1 MKILVP
7 VKQVIDPSFPVRLKP
22 DCSGLEMGLMH
33 LVINPYDEVA
43 LEEALQWRERD
54 DAQSVLAVSCGNE
67 GCLDV
72 LRSALAMGADRALLI
87 ETHHAMSSLVL
98 ARILKKIALD
108 EQCDVIFIGRQG
120 MGSDSNQVAP
130 MLAALLDWPLISF
143 AEAIKLEGSADGKTV
158 VVQTR
163 SDSGSV
169 TLKAP
174 LPAVISVELTLNTPR
189 YAAMQNLIKAKKTV
203 IPRKAAESLGVDLNT
218 HISVAQLRHLPMR
231 PNGEI
236 VADVPTL
243 LDRLRHKEKILL

>member
-1 MKILVP
+1 MKVLVP

-43 LEEALQWRERD
+43 LEEALQWRERND
-54 DAQSVLAVSCGNE
+54 VQSILAVSCGNE

-87 ETHHAMSSLVL
+87 ETNYAMSSLVL
-98 ARILKKIALD
+98 ARILKKVALD
-108 EQCDVIFIGRQG
+108 EQCDAVFIGRQG

-130 MLAALLDWPLISF
+130 MLAALLDWPLVSF
-143 AEAIKLEGSADGKTV
+143 AEAMRLEDSPDGKTIV
-158 VVQTR
+158 AQAR

-174 LPAVISVELTLNTPR
+174 LPAVASVELTLNTPR
-189 YAAMQNLIKAKKTV
+189 YATMQNLIKAKKTV
-203 IPRKAAESLGVDLNT
+203 IPRKAVESLGVDLDT
-218 HISVAQLRHLPMR
+218 HITVAQLRHLPVR

-236 VADVPTL
+236 VADVPAL
-243 LDRLRHKEKILL
+243 LDRLRNKEKVI

>member
-54 DAQSVLAVSCGNE
+54 DAQSILAASCGNE

-72 LRSALAMGADRALLI
+72 LRSALAMGADSALLV
-87 ETHHAMSSLVL
+87 ETNLAISPLVL
-98 ARILKKIALD
+98 ARILKKVALD
-108 EQCDVIFIGRQG
+108 EQCDMVFIGRQG

-143 AEAIKLEGSADGKTV
+143 AEKIKLEDSPDGKTI
-158 VVQTR
+158 VVQAR

-169 TLKAP
+169 TLQAP
-174 LPAVISVELTLNTPR
+174 LPAVISVELMLNTPR
-189 YAAMQNLIKAKKTV
+189 YATMQNLIKAKKAV
-203 IPRKAAESLGVDLNT
+203 IPKKTADSLGVDLDI
-218 HISVAQLRHLPMR
+218 HISVAQLRHLPAR
-231 PNGEI
+231 PAGEI

-243 LDRLRHKEKILL
+243 LERLHQEKVL